1 MMDSGSVLKEKPAG
15 FAERLW
21 DVRGRGTITVE
32 TEKAVK
38 DIPALDMLCL

>member
-32 TEKAVK
+32 RQRR
-38 DIPALDMLCL
+38 L